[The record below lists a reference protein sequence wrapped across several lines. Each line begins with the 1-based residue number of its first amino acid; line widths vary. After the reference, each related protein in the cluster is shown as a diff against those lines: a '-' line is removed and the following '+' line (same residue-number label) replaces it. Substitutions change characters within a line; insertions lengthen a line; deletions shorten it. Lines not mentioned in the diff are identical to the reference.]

1 MVRIARVVVP
11 GCPHHVTQRGVRRMD
26 VFDSDED
33 RLAYLRLLREQAE
46 KHGLDFLAWCLMTNH
61 VHLVVVPE
69 EASSLARG
77 LGEAHKRYTRRVNFR
92 DGSRGYLF
100 QGRFFSCP
108 LGEAQVISAIQ
119 YALRNPIRAGLAREA
134 WDYAWSSARSL
145 LGLIEA
151 DPLVHDPRR
160 FAKEADWNAML
171 RSEADD
177 LEPLRRHTRTGRPFG
192 DRAFVENVESI
203 TGRALQPRRPG
214 RKARE

>member
-26 VFDSDED
+26 VFDSDDD
-33 RLAYLRLLREQAE
+33 RFAYLRLLREQAE

-69 EASSLARG
+69 DASSLARG

-108 LGEAQVISAIQ
+108 LGEDQVISAIR
-119 YALRNPIRAGLAREA
+119 YALRNPIRSGLAREA
-134 WDYAWSSARSL
+134 WDYPWSSARSL
-145 LGLIEA
+145 LGLIQV

-171 RSEADD
+171 RSKADD

-192 DRAFVENVESI
+192 DRTFVENVESV
-203 TGRALQPRRPG
+203 TGRALQPRKPG
-214 RKARE
+214 RKVRE